1 MAPWEGKSW
10 KAYRNFLRVRLERKR
25 RSITT
30 LGLPYVLTLD
40 PSSYCNLRCPFC
52 PTGQR
57 NKRRSHAN
65 MPLDRFK
72 HVMDELGPNLFYLD
86 LFNWGE
92 PFINND
98 LMPIIEYIRPF
109 KIFSNVS
116 THFDIKMTDAL
127 AERIV
132 SSGLSRLIISADG
145 ASQETYERY
154 RIGGN
159 LENVLHNL
167 KTVSAAKQRAS
178 SATPQIVWRFLVFRH
193 NEHEIDHAK
202 CLAEEM
208 GAMFDLASPY
218 IPVAEQQYRDW
229 VPTTP
234 KFNKYGFAAAAS
246 DPIELPQL
254 DHATNGGVCDWLWM
268 SAAINANGSVSPCC
282 GIWEE
287 QYDFGTID
295 EHGFVQVWN
304 NQTFQAARIFMKTG
318 ISPSPGL
325 ICEKCP
331 VPDIRNYSSHYD
343 PFILESLRKR
353 LPGLLGTAVRDLVQM
368 ILY

>member
-1 MAPWEGKSW
+1 
-10 KAYRNFLRVRLERKR
+10 
-25 RSITT
+25 
-30 LGLPYVLTLD
+30 
-40 PSSYCNLRCPFC
+40 
-52 PTGQR
+52 
-57 NKRRSHAN
+57 

-98 LMPIIEYIRPF
+98 LMPIIEYTRPF

-145 ASQETYERY
+145 ASQESYEKY
-154 RIGGN
+154 RVGGN
-159 LENVLHNL
+159 FENVLHNL

-178 SATPQIVWRFLVFRH
+178 SVTLQIIWRFLVFRH
-193 NEHEIDHAK
+193 NEHEIDRAK
-202 CLAEEM
+202 HLAEEM
-208 GAMFDLASPY
+208 GVTFNLASPY
-218 IPVAEQQYRDW
+218 IPVADQQYRDW
-229 VPTTP
+229 VPTAP
-234 KFNKYGFAAAAS
+234 KFNKYGFTAAAS
-246 DPIELPQL
+246 DPVEPLQPG
-254 DHATNGGVCDWLWM
+254 HATKGEACDWPWI

-287 QYDFGTID
+287 RYDFGTLG
-295 EHGFVQVWN
+295 ERGFAQVWN
-304 NQTFQAARIFMKTG
+304 NQTFQAARTFMKTG
-318 ISPSPGL
+318 VSPIPDL

-331 VPDIRNYSSHYD
+331 VPDIRNHSSHYD

-353 LPGLLGTAVRDLVQM
+353 LPGLFGTAVLDLVQM
-368 ILY
+368 TLY

>member
-10 KAYRNFLRVRLERKR
+10 KAYRNFLRVRLARKR
-25 RSITT
+25 KRIRT

-52 PTGQR
+52 PTGQK
-57 NKRRSHAN
+57 NVQRSHAN

-109 KIFSNVS
+109 KVFSNVS
-116 THFDIKMTDAL
+116 THFDIKMTDAF

-154 RIGGN
+154 RVGGN

-167 KTVSAAKQRAS
+167 KTVAAAKQRAS
-178 SATPQIVWRFLVFRH
+178 SATPQIIWRFLVFRH
-193 NEHEIDHAK
+193 NEHEIERVK
-202 CLAEEM
+202 SMAEEI
-208 GAMFDLASPY
+208 GVELDLCAPY
-218 IPVAEQQYRDW
+218 VAVAEERYRDW
-229 VPTTP
+229 VSTLPQ
-234 KFNKYGFAAAAS
+234 FNKYGSTAAAA
-246 DPIELPQL
+246 DPVEPLHPGL
-254 DHATNGGVCDWLWM
+254 ATKRGACDWLWM

-287 QYDFGTID
+287 RYDFGMLD

-304 NQTFQAARIFMKTG
+304 NRTFQAARTFMKTG
-318 ISPSPGL
+318 ISPIPDL

-353 LPGLLGTAVRDLVQM
+353 LPGLLGTAVLDLVQM
-368 ILY
+368 TLY